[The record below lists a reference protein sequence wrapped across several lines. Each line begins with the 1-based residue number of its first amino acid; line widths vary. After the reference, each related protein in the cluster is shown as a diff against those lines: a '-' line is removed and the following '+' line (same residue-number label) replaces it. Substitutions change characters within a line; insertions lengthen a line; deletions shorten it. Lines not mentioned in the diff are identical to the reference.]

1 MGWNEEKKK
10 SLTFLAAG
18 VVCLAAAGFL
28 LVTFSGRWKSPP
40 SGMVAGPALSMKRNE
55 TPSPVPEPTY
65 APPAEWVLY
74 ITGAVRS
81 PGVYRL
87 PPGARAYQLVERAGG
102 LRPDADSV
110 SINLAM
116 ALGDGMHVHV
126 PAALSVAK
134 GGTPPS
140 ARAETPKTNVV
151 AGETGG
157 RTFRAAGA
165 PVDINTATNGELEQ
179 LPGIGPKIAAAI
191 VEHRST
197 NGPFRSIEDL
207 QLVKGIGPKKLEALR
222 NSIVVK

>member
-10 SLTFLAAG
+10 SVTFLAAG
-18 VVCLAAAGFL
+18 VLCLAAAGFL

-40 SGMVAGPALSMKRNE
+40 SGMVAGPALSMKRIE
-55 TPSPVPEPTY
+55 APSPAPEPTC

-74 ITGAVRS
+74 VTGAVRS

-116 ALGDGMHVHV
+116 PLGDGMHVHV
-126 PAALSVAK
+126 PAAQSVAK
-134 GGTPPS
+134 GANPPP
-140 ARAETPKTNVV
+140 ARTETPRMNVV
-151 AGETGG
+151 AGEAGG
-157 RTFRAAGA
+157 RTPSTPGA
-165 PVDINTATNGELEQ
+165 PVDINTATNAELER

-191 VEHRST
+191 VEHRSA
-197 NGPFRSIEDL
+197 NGPFRSVEDL

-222 NSIVVK
+222 NSIVVR

>member
-18 VVCLAAAGFL
+18 VLCLAAAGFL

-40 SGMVAGPALSMKRNE
+40 SGMVAGPALSMKQTE
-55 TPSPVPEPTY
+55 TPSPVPQPTF

-74 ITGAVRS
+74 VTGAVRS

-116 ALGDGMHVHV
+116 PLGDGMHVHV
-126 PAALSVAK
+126 PAALSVVK
-134 GGTPPS
+134 GANPPPFRTE
-140 ARAETPKTNVV
+140 APQANVV
-151 AGETGG
+151 AGESGG
-157 RTFRAAGA
+157 
-165 PVDINTATNGELEQ
+165 
-179 LPGIGPKIAAAI
+179 
-191 VEHRST
+191 
-197 NGPFRSIEDL
+197 
-207 QLVKGIGPKKLEALR
+207 
-222 NSIVVK
+222 

>member
-18 VVCLAAAGFL
+18 VLCLAAAGFL

-40 SGMVAGPALSMKRNE
+40 SGMVAGPALSMKQTE
-55 TPSPVPEPTY
+55 TPSPVPQPTF

-74 ITGAVRS
+74 VTGAVRS

-116 ALGDGMHVHV
+116 PLGDGMHVHV
-126 PAALSVAK
+126 PAALSVVK
-134 GGTPPS
+134 GANPHP
-140 ARAETPKTNVV
+140 ARAEAPRTNGA
-151 AGETGG
+151 AGEAGG
-157 RTFRAAGA
+157 RTIRAADA

-207 QLVKGIGPKKLEALR
+207 LLVKGIGPKKLEALR
-222 NSIVVK
+222 NSIVVR

>member
-1 MGWNEEKKK
+1 M
-10 SLTFLAAG
+10 
-18 VVCLAAAGFL
+18 
-28 LVTFSGRWKSPP
+28 
-40 SGMVAGPALSMKRNE
+40 
-55 TPSPVPEPTY
+55 
-65 APPAEWVLY
+65 
-74 ITGAVRS
+74 RS

-116 ALGDGMHVHV
+116 PLGDGMHVHV
-126 PAALSVAK
+126 PAALSVVK
-134 GGTPPS
+134 GANPHP
-140 ARAETPKTNVV
+140 ARAEAPRTNDA
-151 AGETGG
+151 AGEAGG
-157 RTFRAAGA
+157 RTIRAADA

-207 QLVKGIGPKKLEALR
+207 LLVKGIGPKKLEALR
-222 NSIVVK
+222 NSIVVR